1 MRTTTAPQH
10 MQAPRK
16 VRAVALAQSLLKNPH
31 IERVELFGSFA
42 RGEETAESDV
52 DMIIVVS
59 IDIYYK
65 WLACV
70 NHAHDWRNP
79 GVYAHSMA
87 GRNNTACELL
97 GISLAMS
104 APYVKEVD
112 VFLFPEDWRERL
124 YELQSHLPHDD
135 EGFMHNIATDARVVA
150 TRQENSAR
158 RNLRRARAAL
168 AKVRRPQRTQ

>member
-1 MRTTTAPQH
+1 MRTTTALQH

-16 VRAVALAQSLLKNPH
+16 DRAVALAQSLLKNPH

-52 DMIIVVS
+52 DMIIVVR

-65 WLACV
+65 WLACL
-70 NHAHDWRNP
+70 NREHDWRSP
-79 GVYAHSMA
+79 GVYAHGMA

-104 APYVKEVD
+104 EPYVKEVD
-112 VFLFPEDWRERL
+112 VFLFPEDWQERL
-124 YELQSHLPHDD
+124 DELQSHLPHEDKN
-135 EGFMHNIATDARVVA
+135 FMRNIAADAYEVA
-150 TRQENSAR
+150 SRQENSAR

-168 AKVRRPQRTQ
+168 AKVRRPQHT